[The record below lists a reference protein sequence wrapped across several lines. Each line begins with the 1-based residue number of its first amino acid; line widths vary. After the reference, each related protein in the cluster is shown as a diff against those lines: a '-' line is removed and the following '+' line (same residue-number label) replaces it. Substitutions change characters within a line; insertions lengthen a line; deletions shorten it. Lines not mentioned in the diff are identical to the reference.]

1 MLGDIPLL
9 GWTAEAIK
17 KAGLSEATSILST
30 DDEEIAGMGRE
41 VGLEVPFIR
50 PTELA
55 ADETL
60 ITDVIF
66 HALDW
71 LNQEKGMKPELVLL
85 LQPTSPFRHPE
96 LILKAIKM
104 LEDPSIN
111 GVLGVK
117 AIHRNLSTLFYA
129 DQNMN
134 LFPLDRNEKLETRR
148 QKMNTLYTPNGALYL
163 IRANKLHE
171 PKGFFNENIRGVF
184 MDQISSIDID
194 DPLDWKLAEAVVN
207 SKLSWRDKL
216 T

>member
-30 DDEEIAGMGRE
+30 DDEEIAGIGRE

-60 ITDVIF
+60 VTDVVS

-71 LNQEKGMKPELVLL
+71 LTQYKGIKPELVML
-85 LQPTSPFRHPE
+85 LQPTSPFRHPD
-96 LILKAIKM
+96 LLLKAILM

-134 LFPLDRNEKLETRR
+134 LVSIDRNEKLETRR
-148 QKMNTLYTPNGALYL
+148 QKVNTLYTPNGALYL

-194 DPLDWKLAEAVVN
+194 DALDWKLAEAVVAN
-207 SKLSWRDKL
+207 KL
-216 T
+216 TWRNQL

>member
-17 KAGLSEATSILST
+17 KAGLSESTCILST

-71 LNQEKGMKPELVLL
+71 LKQEKEMKPELVML

-96 LILKAIKM
+96 LLLKAMQM

-129 DQNMN
+129 DQKMN
-134 LFPLDRNEKLETRR
+134 LFPLDRNGKLETRR
-148 QKMNTLYTPNGALYL
+148 QKVNTIYTPNGALYL

-171 PKGFFNENIRGVF
+171 PKGFFNENIRGVL

-194 DPLDWKLAEAVVN
+194 DPLDWKLAEAVIS